1 MNKLEELEFDEWA
14 IVYMGDTQYELNI
27 FPNEHGELCVTVY
40 PMKMTMKKTAS
51 GGTEVQAQ
59 VDTLNPVA
67 GGSLDIFS
75 PKRIKEGI

>member
-1 MNKLEELEFDEWA
+1 MNKLEELEFDEWSV
-14 IVYMGDTQYELNI
+14 VYMGDTAYELNI

-40 PMKMTMKKTAS
+40 PMKMTMQTSS

-67 GGSLDIFS
+67 GGKLDIFS
-75 PKRIKEGI
+75 LKRIKEGL

>member
-1 MNKLEELEFDEWA
+1 MYKLEELEFDGWSV
-14 IVYMGDTQYELNI
+14 VYMGDTDYELNI

-40 PMKMTMKKTAS
+40 PIKMNIKGKP
-51 GGTEVQAQ
+51 E

-75 PKRIKEGI
+75 LKRY